1 MLIALLVLAL
11 IMVGIGL
18 YLSNDIFSP
27 YVAVPGVWSVA
38 IVIYYVLP
46 NTFYS
51 ISNDFPYALAIWL
64 VGFFVAAVVCER
76 FTPEASEASRRKE
89 PNMAILRAYVVITC
103 LSVPIVCG
111 VIVWQALTEDPEN
124 MFRYM
129 RIMNTGLDE
138 NIEMPKLG
146 PLMYFLSLAFVMMF
160 FSLIYLKSKTVKFVV
175 ILMNVLLAIVTMAKT
190 TFLSI
195 MFSSLYLCYV
205 QGLVK
210 KRHLIYGLAVF
221 VAVSFIVQ
229 QLRAVGED
237 IETTSFL
244 ALYLSSSMVAFDYFA
259 SPCSSQMFGMHTFR
273 IFYAIGHAI
282 GLTEAPA
289 DTVLEFVSVPDMT
302 NTYTNMYPF
311 YEDFGFV
318 GVLVF
323 SIVYGIF
330 YGYLYKK
337 SRTGGKLQL
346 ILYAIFLTFVLMEF
360 IGEFLFTNMSATLQY
375 VFFAALPFLL
385 GKDKQPK
392 EA

>member
-1 MLIALLVLAL
+1 
-11 IMVGIGL
+11 
-18 YLSNDIFSP
+18 
-27 YVAVPGVWSVA
+27 
-38 IVIYYVLP
+38 
-46 NTFYS
+46 
-51 ISNDFPYALAIWL
+51 
-64 VGFFVAAVVCER
+64 
-76 FTPEASEASRRKE
+76 
-89 PNMAILRAYVVITC
+89 
-103 LSVPIVCG
+103 
-111 VIVWQALTEDPEN
+111 
-124 MFRYM
+124 
-129 RIMNTGLDE
+129 
-138 NIEMPKLG
+138 
-146 PLMYFLSLAFVMMF
+146 
-160 FSLIYLKSKTVKFVV
+160 
-175 ILMNVLLAIVTMAKT
+175 MNVLLAIVTMAKT

-205 QGLVK
+205 QGIVK

-289 DTVLEFVSVPDMT
+289 DTVLEFVSIPDMT

-311 YEDFGFV
+311 YEDFGFA